1 MSYLQRNNATI
12 QKAFAR
18 LAKSEETIVR
28 NGIVALAE
36 AGLAYLI
43 ESHDSFGDMRHT
55 NETDTLAY
63 AVAHDGVVF
72 KGEYLN
78 GGDADMP
85 GDALQTATKILSGTK
100 GWCAIILSDMKGWY
114 RVDWEMHFLHYSI
127 AQIKQNFHS
136 FFKRIK

>member
-18 LAKSEETIVR
+18 LANSEETIVR

-43 ESHDSFGDMRHT
+43 ESHDSFGDMHHT
-55 NETDTLAY
+55 HETNTLAY

-78 GGDADMP
+78 GGEADMP
-85 GDALQTATKILSGTK
+85 GNALQTATQMLSGTK
-100 GWCAIILSDMKGWY
+100 GWCAIILSDMEGWY